1 MSRSAESEALEV
13 FQGILT
19 APVYDVAVTSPLEE
33 ARLLIAPHT
42 TAESPWA
49 PLAAA
54 AFFAIS
60 AILFASVVIMSPP
73 PRLTP
78 ISAVQAPV

>member
-1 MSRSAESEALEV
+1 MNELESP
-13 FQGILT
+13 T
-19 APVYDVAVTSPLEE
+19 AADPFEDALEE

>member
-1 MSRSAESEALEV
+1 MIELESPLPADPFEDA
-13 FQGILT
+13 
-19 APVYDVAVTSPLEE
+19 LEE
-33 ARLLIAPHT
+33 ARLLIAPQSP
-42 TAESPWA
+42 AESAWA

-78 ISAVQAPV
+78 ISAVQPPPM